1 MKFPDTV
8 IILRP
13 TSADAY
19 GNDLANYEDATQIPQ
34 PAFLLTGGR
43 TSLGVTEKTFSMLM
57 PKTADLQ
64 DGDRFRINGDDFNGT
79 ILPVRSPSALKMYN
93 VKLSRVED

>member
-8 IILRP
+8 IVLRP
-13 TSADAY
+13 QSADAY
-19 GNDLANYEDATQIPQ
+19 GNELRDYDDAVQIPQ
-34 PAFLLTGGR
+34 PAFLLIGGR
-43 TSLGVTEKTFSMLM
+43 TSLGVTDKTFSMLM

-79 ILPVRSPSALKMYN
+79 ILPIRSPSALKMYN
-93 VKLSRVED
+93 VRLARVED